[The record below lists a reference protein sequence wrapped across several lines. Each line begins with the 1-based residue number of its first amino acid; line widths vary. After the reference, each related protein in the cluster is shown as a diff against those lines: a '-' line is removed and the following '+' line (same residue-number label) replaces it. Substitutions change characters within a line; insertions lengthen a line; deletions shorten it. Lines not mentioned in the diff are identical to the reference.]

1 MQTPMTRLSLP
12 QESVKCTAPS
22 CFFMMSV
29 IVSAKPIVYL
39 GNGER
44 DGRDGQDGRE
54 GQESSEKG
62 ERWSE
67 KE

>member
-1 MQTPMTRLSLP
+1 
-12 QESVKCTAPS
+12 
-22 CFFMMSV
+22 MSV

-44 DGRDGQDGRE
+44 DGREGR
-54 GQESSEKG
+54 ESSEKG

>member
-44 DGRDGQDGRE
+44 DGRDGQ
-54 GQESSEKG
+54 ESSEKG